1 MGRDGSSKDEL
12 GSEVNMAGGDKL
24 RLIVVTP
31 ERTLLDE
38 PVAALRFPLY
48 DGDIGILPGRIP
60 LIGRLGTGE
69 LRITTSAGLTSY
81 FIDGGFVQVLGSNV
95 TLLTNRAIL
104 AQDLSAAEAEKLL
117 SEASARVAKSD
128 EEVAAKSADQQRARK
143 MLAIAHASHP

>member
-1 MGRDGSSKDEL
+1 
-12 GSEVNMAGGDKL
+12 MAAGEKL

-69 LRITTSAGLTSY
+69 LRITTASGKSNY
-81 FIDGGFVQVLGSNV
+81 FIDGGFVQVVGPTV
-95 TLLTNRAIL
+95 TLLTNSAIPDSEITVADAEKKLNDAL
-104 AQDLSAAEAEKLL
+104 AIVAKTDEESAAKF
-117 SEASARVAKSD
+117 
-128 EEVAAKSADQQRARK
+128 AAQQRARK
-143 MLAIAHASHP
+143 MLAMVTRPQS

>member
-1 MGRDGSSKDEL
+1 
-12 GSEVNMAGGDKL
+12 MAGGDKL

-60 LIGRLGTGE
+60 LIGRLGAGE
-69 LRITTSAGLTSY
+69 LLITSAAGETSY
-81 FIDGGFVQVLGSNV
+81 FVDGGFVQVLGPNV

-104 AQDLSAAEAEKLL
+104 SKDLSAAEAEKQLAAAL
-117 SEASARVAKSD
+117 ARVARTD
-128 EEVAAKSADQQRARK
+128 EEVAAKFAEQQRARK
-143 MLAIAHASHP
+143 MLALAEQSH

>member
-1 MGRDGSSKDEL
+1 
-12 GSEVNMAGGDKL
+12 MAASDKL

-69 LRITTSAGLTSY
+69 LRITTSSGLTSY
-81 FIDGGFVQVLGSNV
+81 FIDGGFVQVLGPNV
-95 TLLTNRAIL
+95 TLLTNRAIQ
-104 AQDLSAAEAEKLL
+104 AQDLSAVEAEKLL
-117 SEASARVAKSD
+117 SEASTRVAKTD
-128 EEVAAKSADQQRARK
+128 EETAIKFADQQRARK
-143 MLAIAHASHP
+143 MLGIAQRSQS

>member
-1 MGRDGSSKDEL
+1 
-12 GSEVNMAGGDKL
+12 MAAGDKL

-69 LRITTSAGLTSY
+69 LRITTASGSSSY
-81 FIDGGFVQVLGSNV
+81 FIDGGFVQVLGPNV
-95 TLLTNRAIL
+95 TLLTNKAIPS
-104 AQDLSAAEAEKLL
+104 QEISAADAEKQLTEVL
-117 SEASARVAKSD
+117 ARVARTD
-128 EEVAAKSADQQRARK
+128 EETAVKFADQQRARK
-143 MLAIAHASHP
+143 MLAIAQRTHS